1 LNAWRSSFM
10 DLHEY
15 QAKELLKAR
24 GVACPEGAPAETP
37 EEARRIA
44 ERLAAGWP
52 GKLIIKAQIHAG
64 GRGKGRFTH
73 GFSGGVRLADTPEQ
87 IEAYA
92 REMLGRTLV
101 TAQTGPA
108 GRLVR
113 KVLVAIAP
121 EVEREMSLSV
131 LLDHAAARP
140 MFVASAEGGVEI
152 ETLAKEAPEKIIRE
166 QVDPGIGLSP
176 YQCRKV
182 AKALGLGGGLLNEA
196 ARLIQGVYRTWS
208 ECDASLIEI
217 NPLAVIRNPDGT
229 QAVAA
234 LDAKATLEDNALAR
248 HPELA
253 ALRDEGEASSL
264 EAEASRCGLSYIKL
278 NGNIACLVNGAGLAM
293 ATMDLIKHY
302 GGDPAN
308 FLDVG
313 GGASVEQVAAAFRII
328 LQDPNVRA
336 ILVNIFGGI
345 MECDVAAEGVVTA
358 LRETKTKLPLVVRL
372 EGNRVEEGRRILAE
386 SGLRIASAE
395 SMDEAARWAVAAA
408 RGEN

>member
-1 LNAWRSSFM
+1 
-10 DLHEY
+10 
-15 QAKELLKAR
+15 
-24 GVACPEGAPAETP
+24 
-37 EEARRIA
+37 
-44 ERLAAGWP
+44 
-52 GKLIIKAQIHAG
+52 
-64 GRGKGRFTH
+64 
-73 GFSGGVRLADTPEQ
+73 
-87 IEAYA
+87 
-92 REMLGRTLV
+92 
-101 TAQTGPA
+101 
-108 GRLVR
+108 
-113 KVLVAIAP
+113 
-121 EVEREMSLSV
+121 
-131 LLDHAAARP
+131 
-140 MFVASAEGGVEI
+140 
-152 ETLAKEAPEKIIRE
+152 
-166 QVDPGIGLSP
+166 
-176 YQCRKV
+176 
-182 AKALGLGGGLLNEA
+182 
-196 ARLIQGVYRTWS
+196 TWS

-328 LQDPNVRA
+328 LQDPDVRA

-395 SMDEAARWAVAAA
+395 SMDDAARWAAAAA